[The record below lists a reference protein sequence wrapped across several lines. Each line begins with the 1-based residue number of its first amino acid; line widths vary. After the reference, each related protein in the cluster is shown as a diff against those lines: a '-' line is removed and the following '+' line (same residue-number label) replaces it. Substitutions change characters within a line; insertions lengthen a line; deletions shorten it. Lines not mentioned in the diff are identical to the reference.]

1 MAGQI
6 RVGVLAGL
14 LIAVLGVPVGLL
26 WTAVAPATAYVV
38 AGGKAFLADP
48 ETQTLIAADG
58 WFAVLTAAA
67 GLLCGVAGYGLAGRL
82 GEPGLLG
89 GVTAG
94 AIAAAVVAWQVGHLA
109 GLSHYRHTLAAARD
123 GATVHAPLD
132 LHAAGVIVAWPL
144 VAVVVFGL
152 LEALDPTGR
161 ESRGRA
167 AAGDEGG
174 RRAGEPDQVAGG
186 ELDLQ
191 AAPTG
196 RDVDRREP

>member
-1 MAGQI
+1 MAGHI
-6 RVGVLAGL
+6 RIGVLATL
-14 LIAVLGVPVGLL
+14 VIAVLGVPAGFL
-26 WTAVAPATAYVV
+26 WAAVAPRTGYVV
-38 AGGKAFLADP
+38 VHGATLLADP

-58 WFAVLTAAA
+58 WFAALTAAA
-67 GLLCGVAGYGLAGRL
+67 GLLCGAAAYVLAGRL

-89 GVTAG
+89 GLAAG
-94 AIAAAVVAWQVGHLA
+94 AVGAAVVAWRVGHLA